1 MRNRFTS
8 PFAIADIQG
17 SDTTPNLRGI
27 ALFYPANQTGIYIQ
41 VEVFHLPDEKLPNSS
56 GFFGMHIHESGN
68 CTNPFDQTGM
78 HYNPD
83 NMQHPDHLGDLP
95 PLLSHSGYAW
105 CEFYDGRLSFA
116 DIIQKSIVIHNQK
129 DDFTTQ
135 PAGNSGTKIGCGVI
149 RRISS

>member
-1 MRNRFTS
+1 MKK
-8 PFAIADIQG
+8 
-17 SDTTPNLRGI
+17 
-27 ALFYPANQTGIYIQ
+27 
-41 VEVFHLPDEKLPNSS
+41 VFHLPDEKLPNSF

-68 CTNPFDQTGM
+68 CTHPLDQTGM

-116 DIIQKSIVIHNQK
+116 DIIQKSLVIHSQK

-135 PAGNSGTKIGCGVI
+135 PAGNAGTKIGCGVI
-149 RRISS
+149 RRISG